1 MAAIGLVS
9 VDSKIPNLALMKLSA
24 WHKAQGDTVKAYEP
38 LFDSPDRIYASKVFD
53 FTADYG
59 YYPEGAEIV
68 RGGTGYDMTV
78 ELPPEIEAVYPDY
91 DLYQCDYAMGFT
103 TRGCIRR
110 CPFCVVPRKEGRIR
124 AVGDLYSFW
133 RGQKR
138 VKLLDNNLTSMP
150 EHFELVV
157 KQCIKERVRVD
168 FSQGLDIR
176 LVTLEMAE
184 LLAQVR
190 LWKRIHFAWDD
201 IAIGREVREGIKV
214 LEQGGVSLHDV
225 TFYVLIGFDSTPE
238 QDLHRVETLRA
249 LRVNPFVM
257 PYDKAESYQRRF
269 ARWCNNKAVF
279 ESCMWPDYKG

>member
-1 MAAIGLVS
+1 
-9 VDSKIPNLALMKLSA
+9 
-24 WHKAQGDTVKAYEP
+24 
-38 LFDSPDRIYASKVFD
+38 
-53 FTADYG
+53 
-59 YYPEGAEIV
+59 
-68 RGGTGYDMTV
+68 MTV
-78 ELPPEIEAVYPDY
+78 EACAIEVCLA
-91 DLYQCDYAMGFT
+91 
-103 TRGCIRR
+103 
-110 CPFCVVPRKEGRIR
+110 KR
-124 AVGDLYSFW
+124 AALTVGDLYSFC
-133 RGQKR
+133 GGAK
-138 VKLLDNNLTSMP
+138 SGS
-150 EHFELVV
+150 
-157 KQCIKERVRVD
+157 